1 MTLARNSGAVVL
13 AAAWLLSVSQGTF
26 FQANAQAQSPS
37 PGPSDPTTA
46 IPDQKLDA
54 AAAVLER
61 IASLKKDYEEQ
72 MVAAP
77 ASDKK
82 RIAAEAFSAFQKAV
96 TDQGLSV
103 NEYILILEV
112 AQNDPEVGDKIR
124 QRLPTSPIAVWPK
137 CGRLWSLGKTRT
149 RRHSDDRA
157 CYREFGQIAHG
168 PQFLDCLNA
177 MRAARKMLWQ
187 LFLVPGCRLETSPE
201 LAATLQRPKRH
212 GFSFETAPIS
222 GRLQPTT
229 QMIA

>member
-1 MTLARNSGAVVL
+1 VRTSTVADKWNCLGRLLFPHCTVIAQPSGAWRKGDNAVVL
-13 AAAWLLSVSQGTF
+13 ATAWLLSVPQGTL

-37 PGPSDPTTA
+37 PGPSDRTTA

-96 TDQGLSV
+96 TDQGLSLD
-103 NEYILILEV
+103 EYISILEV

-124 QRLPTSPIAVWPK
+124 QRLPISP
-137 CGRLWSLGKTRT
+137 
-149 RRHSDDRA
+149 
-157 CYREFGQIAHG
+157 
-168 PQFLDCLNA
+168 N
-177 MRAARKMLWQ
+177 
-187 LFLVPGCRLETSPE
+187 
-201 LAATLQRPKRH
+201 
-212 GFSFETAPIS
+212 
-222 GRLQPTT
+222 
-229 QMIA
+229 

>member
-1 MTLARNSGAVVL
+1 MTLFTRNLGAVVL

-26 FQANAQAQSPS
+26 SQANAQAQSPS
-37 PGPSDPTTA
+37 PGPSDRTTA

-96 TDQGLSV
+96 TDQGLSLD
-103 NEYILILEV
+103 EYISILEV

-124 QRLPTSPIAVWPK
+124 QRLPISPNE
-137 CGRLWSLGKTRT
+137 LLG
-149 RRHSDDRA
+149 
-157 CYREFGQIAHG
+157 
-168 PQFLDCLNA
+168 PNA
-177 MRAARKMLWQ
+177 A
-187 LFLVPGCRLETSPE
+187 GCCPWG
-201 LAATLQRPKRH
+201 KRC
-212 GFSFETAPIS
+212 APIQRS
-222 GRLQPTT
+222 TPLARPCLKFVKIVSPGPL
-229 QMIA
+229 MS

>member
-1 MTLARNSGAVVL
+1 MVL

-26 FQANAQAQSPS
+26 SQANAQAQSPS
-37 PGPSDPTTA
+37 PGPSDRTTA
-46 IPDQKLDA
+46 IPDQKLD

-103 NEYILILEV
+103 NEYISILEV

-124 QRLPTSPIAVWPK
+124 QR
-137 CGRLWSLGKTRT
+137 
-149 RRHSDDRA
+149 
-157 CYREFGQIAHG
+157 
-168 PQFLDCLNA
+168 
-177 MRAARKMLWQ
+177 
-187 LFLVPGCRLETSPE
+187 
-201 LAATLQRPKRH
+201 
-212 GFSFETAPIS
+212 
-222 GRLQPTT
+222 
-229 QMIA
+229 

>member
-1 MTLARNSGAVVL
+1 MTLFTRNLGAVVL
-13 AAAWLLSVSQGTF
+13 ATAWLLSVPQGTL

-37 PGPSDPTTA
+37 PGPSDRTTA

-61 IASLKKDYEEQ
+61 IASLRKDYEEQ

-103 NEYILILEV
+103 NEYISILEV

-124 QRLPTSPIAVWPK
+124 QRLPTSP
-137 CGRLWSLGKTRT
+137 
-149 RRHSDDRA
+149 
-157 CYREFGQIAHG
+157 
-168 PQFLDCLNA
+168 N
-177 MRAARKMLWQ
+177 
-187 LFLVPGCRLETSPE
+187 
-201 LAATLQRPKRH
+201 
-212 GFSFETAPIS
+212 
-222 GRLQPTT
+222 
-229 QMIA
+229 

>member
-1 MTLARNSGAVVL
+1 VRTSTVADKWNCLGRLLFPHCTVIAQPSGASRKGDSDDTLTRNLGAVVL
-13 AAAWLLSVSQGTF
+13 ATAWLLSVPQGTLS
-26 FQANAQAQSPS
+26 QANAQAQSPS
-37 PGPSDPTTA
+37 PGPSDRTTA

-103 NEYILILEV
+103 NEYISILEV

-124 QRLPTSPIAVWPK
+124 QRLPTSP
-137 CGRLWSLGKTRT
+137 
-149 RRHSDDRA
+149 
-157 CYREFGQIAHG
+157 
-168 PQFLDCLNA
+168 N
-177 MRAARKMLWQ
+177 
-187 LFLVPGCRLETSPE
+187 
-201 LAATLQRPKRH
+201 
-212 GFSFETAPIS
+212 
-222 GRLQPTT
+222 
-229 QMIA
+229 

>member
-1 MTLARNSGAVVL
+1 MTLFTRNLGAVVL
-13 AAAWLLSVSQGTF
+13 ATAWLLSVPQGTL

-37 PGPSDPTTA
+37 PGPSDRATA

-96 TDQGLSV
+96 TDQGLSLD
-103 NEYILILEV
+103 EYISILEV

-124 QRLPTSPIAVWPK
+124 QRLPISP
-137 CGRLWSLGKTRT
+137 
-149 RRHSDDRA
+149 
-157 CYREFGQIAHG
+157 
-168 PQFLDCLNA
+168 N
-177 MRAARKMLWQ
+177 
-187 LFLVPGCRLETSPE
+187 
-201 LAATLQRPKRH
+201 
-212 GFSFETAPIS
+212 
-222 GRLQPTT
+222 
-229 QMIA
+229 